1 MPDGI
6 SYSATGASDGPYE
19 ADAERPRAP
28 DAKAEA
34 LSAAVSRQ
42 FAVCPPISLRALRAT
57 CGDLLNAF
65 ASGSK
70 RIALVGPPGSGK
82 TYALDV
88 FSRAVPSSDRA
99 KIRTASQPRADS
111 TVLDLVDAVDD
122 AGLRAIA
129 SQSSPSKQIIK
140 QIIAIRP
147 QTVPLLKTLMPDV
160 TVVAMRPIGVRDVRT
175 MMEER
180 RKHLRLAS
188 GVLTFKALASL
199 ERLCEGNPG
208 KLDALAGRSI
218 RIARAASAGRVTAQH
233 VDVAAA
239 ELTAE
244 FQAAAA
250 PSPALDPP
258 APPSRPGP
266 GPDRAPGNVIAF
278 RRAPAH
284 PGPDSAEGAAAPPDP
299 AEDDPATRPEA
310 APAPGR
316 QLWVPAPPPATPPEH
331 RPTLAASA
339 ASAWDRLRQPL
350 PPQEPENVAVKRFDS
365 RALRRN
371 AVLIG
376 LPFFAAVAICVAY
389 AVTWT
394 ETSATDQA
402 RPSAERIAVATQT
415 PAAPSLP
422 ARNPDEI
429 DLQFE
434 ATKQPAAPASPS
446 AVSPAP
452 DSLAPSSPP
461 PSPAKSAEAPV
472 APPSQDTA
480 SAADTL
486 PTQLA
491 SKTVLPLTNPTPDA
505 GPETATAHHD
515 DQAKAARLLDLAK
528 AMLSIG
534 QTADA
539 WAMLAASAEFGSA
552 EAADLI
558 AARFPAARFPADRD
572 ASAE

>member
-6 SYSATGASDGPYE
+6 SYSAAGPSGERHE

-34 LSAAVSRQ
+34 PSAAVSRQ
-42 FAVCPPISLRALRAT
+42 FAACPPISLTALRAT

-65 ASGSK
+65 ASGAK

-88 FSRAVPSSDRA
+88 FSRAAPSSDRA
-99 KIRTASQPRADS
+99 KVRTASQPRAGGA
-111 TVLDLVDAVDD
+111 VLDLVDAVDD
-122 AGLRAIA
+122 DGLRAIA
-129 SQSSPSKQIIK
+129 AQSSPGK

-147 QTVPLLKTLMPDV
+147 QTVPLLRTLMPDV
-160 TVVAMRPIGVRDVRT
+160 AVVAMRPIGARDVRA

-188 GVLTFKALASL
+188 GVLTLKALASL

-218 RIARAASAGRVTAQH
+218 RIARAAGAGRVTAQQ
-233 VDVAAA
+233 VDAASA
-239 ELTAE
+239 ELAAE
-244 FQAAAA
+244 FQATAA
-250 PSPALDPP
+250 PSLLLDPP
-258 APPSRPGP
+258 APSSRPGL

-278 RRAPAH
+278 RRTPAI
-284 PGPDSAEGAAAPPDP
+284 PGSDGAQGDAAPPDP
-299 AEDDPATRPEA
+299 AEADPATRPEA
-310 APAPGR
+310 TPAR
-316 QLWVPAPPPATPPEH
+316 QLWVPPPPAATPPEQ

-350 PPQEPENVAVKRFDS
+350 PPQEPEDVAVKRFDS

-371 AVLIG
+371 AVLVG
-376 LPFFAAVAICVAY
+376 LPFFAAVAICAAY

-394 ETSATDQA
+394 ETSAPDPA
-402 RPSAERIAVATQT
+402 KPSAERIAVATQT

-422 ARNPDEI
+422 ASKPDEF

-434 ATKQPAAPASPS
+434 TAKQRAAPAS
-446 AVSPAP
+446 SPAGSPTP
-452 DSLAPSSPP
+452 DALAPSSPP

-472 APPSQDTA
+472 APLSQDLA
-480 SAADTL
+480 SAADAL
-486 PTQLA
+486 PTQLG
-491 SKTVLPLTNPTPDA
+491 SKTVLPSTNPTPNA
-505 GPETATAHHD
+505 GPEAAPAHHG
-515 DQAKAARLLDLAK
+515 DQEKAAHLLDLAK

-539 WAMLAASAEFGSA
+539 RAMLAASAELGST
-552 EAADLI
+552 EAADLM
-558 AARFPAARFPADRD
+558 AARFPASRD
-572 ASAE
+572 ATAEQARQSAR